1 MVTDVRWFR
10 ESSLEPD
17 VAWRSSMFAS
27 AAVAGRKPCGRMIGP
42 LPHDLSR
49 LSTGMR
55 RRASDLRDRRVS
67 MLLRRWP
74 HSLTQAESR
83 ELVRLW
89 DERIRLARHARPASS
104 KRV

>member
-1 MVTDVRWFR
+1 MV
-10 ESSLEPD
+10 
-17 VAWRSSMFAS
+17 
-27 AAVAGRKPCGRMIGP
+27 AAVDVCERDGDGQTRLRSMIGP

-89 DERIRLARHARPASS
+89 DERIRLARHAHPASS